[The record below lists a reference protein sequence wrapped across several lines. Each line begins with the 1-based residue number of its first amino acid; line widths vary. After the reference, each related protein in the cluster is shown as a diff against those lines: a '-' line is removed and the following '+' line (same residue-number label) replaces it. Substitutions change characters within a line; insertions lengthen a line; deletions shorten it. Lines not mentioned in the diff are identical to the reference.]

1 MLSNVFIIFVS
12 LKTKK
17 MKTTKNLLMLIA
29 LVAVAFAS
37 CKKDEETAPS
47 GPSALSVDRVIRPF
61 FVDYTATWCGP
72 CGQYGG
78 PAFDAVL
85 DQNKE
90 GTLLT
95 AMKAYSTSSTAGM
108 GNPLYSQMTS
118 AFGVAGIPDFWVNNT
133 AVSTSSNAVI
143 SSATTQQNDTAQLVA
158 GVALRKELSGDSMK
172 VTTKVK
178 FFKDGATGA
187 NYSLAVYLVED
198 QITGYQLVGSSANN
212 SYLHRNVLRGSNTTS
227 YYGAALNNGT
237 AVVSGAEFNNT
248 YSIYVNPAWNK
259 SKLKAIAVIWKNG
272 ATPYKVIN
280 SNVAK

>member
-1 MLSNVFIIFVS
+1 M
-12 LKTKK
+12 KK
-17 MKTTKNLLMLIA
+17 SKNLFMMIA

-37 CKKDEETAPS
+37 CKKDDENPPS
-47 GPSALSVDRVIRPF
+47 GGGSSALSVDRVIRPF

-85 DQNKE
+85 DQGVE

-118 AFGVAGIPDFWVNNT
+118 AFGVAGIPDFWVNNA
-133 AVSTSSNAVI
+133 AVSTSSSAVVN
-143 SSATTQQNDTAQLVA
+143 SATTQQNDTAQLVA
-158 GVALRKELSGDSMK
+158 GVALRKELAGDSMK

-178 FFKDGATGA
+178 FFKDGAAGA

-198 QITGYQLVGSSANN
+198 QITGYQLVGSTANN

-227 YYGAALNNGT
+227 YYGASLNNNAAVTSGT
-237 AVVSGAEFNNT
+237 EFDNT
-248 YSIYVNPAWNK
+248 YSIYLNPAWNK